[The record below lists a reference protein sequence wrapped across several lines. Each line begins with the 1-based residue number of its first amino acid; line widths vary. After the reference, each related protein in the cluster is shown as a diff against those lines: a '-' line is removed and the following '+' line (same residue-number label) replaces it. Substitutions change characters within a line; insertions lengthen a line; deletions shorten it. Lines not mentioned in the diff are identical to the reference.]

1 MKDEEHLEQ
10 KFLMTWAGIM
20 AKGKYP
26 ELALLYAIPNG
37 GNRHIATAMK
47 LKAEG
52 VRSGVPDLH
61 LPVSRQGFHAL
72 YIEMKKMSMRPKR
85 GGRGGVSDAQR
96 WWIDN
101 LNKQGNKAIVCYG
114 ADEAKQVIEEY
125 LN

>member
-1 MKDEEHLEQ
+1 MKDEEHIEQ
-10 KFLMTWAGIM
+10 KFLMTWASLT

-61 LPVSRQGFHAL
+61 LPVARQGFNSL
-72 YIEMKKMSMRPKR
+72 YIEMKKTSMRPKR
-85 GGRGGVSDAQR
+85 GGKGGVSDSQR
-96 WWIDN
+96 WWIDK
-101 LNKQGNKAIVCYG
+101 LNEQGNKAIVCYG
-114 ADEAKQVIEEY
+114 ADEAKQVIEDY
-125 LN
+125 LS